1 MIDLHSHVLPGLD
14 DGSPDLESSL
24 AICRMAVEDG
34 ITDMVAT
41 PHYRNGVGVRDVAV
55 IPPAAECLREAL
67 AKNGIALALHVAV
80 EMPLLEN
87 FMELYRDGTW
97 LGYDAARKYILLEAP
112 PFPTNGVMILSRTVD
127 WLLKAGSIPVLA
139 HPERLPFLDRLEDA
153 YRIRAQG
160 ALFQVTAGCLGSASS
175 AGHRARAW
183 LDRGWV
189 SCIATDTHGVGMRP
203 PQLSPARVFLE
214 SRYGKDVADTLTFGN
229 PRKILDGAPL
239 E

>member
-1 MIDLHSHVLPGLD
+1 MIDLHTHVLPGLD

-24 AICRMAVEDG
+24 AICRMAAEDG

-41 PHYRNGVGVRDVAV
+41 PHYRNGVGVREVSV
-55 IPPAAECLREAL
+55 ITPAAERLREAL
-67 AKNGIALALHVAV
+67 AHNGITMNLHVAV

-97 LGYDAARKYILLEAP
+97 LAYDAARKYLLLEAP
-112 PFPTNGVMILSRTVD
+112 PFPMNGVQILSRTVD
-127 WLLKAGSIPVLA
+127 NLLKAGAIPVLA

-160 ALFQVTAGCLGSASS
+160 ALFQVTAGCLDSASS

-189 SCIATDTHGVGMRP
+189 SCIATDTHGVRMRP
-203 PQLSPARVFLE
+203 PQLSGARAFLE
-214 SRYGKDVADTLTFGN
+214 ACYGRGVADALTLGN
-229 PRKILDGAPL
+229 PRKILDGEPV

>member
-1 MIDLHSHVLPGLD
+1 MIDLHTHVLPGLD

-24 AICRMAVEDG
+24 AICRMAAEDG
-34 ITDMVAT
+34 ITGMVAT
-41 PHYRNGVGVRDVAV
+41 PHYRNGVGVRETSV
-55 IPPAAECLREAL
+55 IPPAAERLREAL
-67 AKNGIALALHVAV
+67 AQNGIAMDIRVAV

-97 LGYDAARKYILLEAP
+97 LAYDAARKYILLEAP
-112 PFPTNGVMILSRTVD
+112 PFPANGVMILFRAVD
-127 WLLKAGSIPVLA
+127 ALLKAGAIPVLA

-153 YRIRAQG
+153 YRIRARG
-160 ALFQVTAGCLGSASS
+160 ALFQITAGCLESASS

-189 SCIATDTHGVGMRP
+189 SCIATDTHGVRMRP
-203 PQLSPARVFLE
+203 PQLSGARAFLE
-214 SRYGKDVADTLTFGN
+214 ARYGRNLAENLTSGN
-229 PRKILDGAPL
+229 PRRILAGEPV